1 MLNKIIISIGL
12 LLACLNINAQERVVK
27 VDFEASAFKNTP
39 LIPFDQP
46 FILEGEVFRDV
57 EYVQVLILN
66 ENSEK
71 PLYSYAWNRSVSNK
85 SETFSMLIPGVL
97 KSNSKYDFKVIT
109 YTLMSDLQKKNLT
122 DNLRSR
128 VSFFFQDNFQFNG
141 KEVIINNPAS
151 VYRNL
156 EELIDEALKF
166 QISKNSID
174 YSAPSKLVFDA
185 IKAQSDF
192 KFQKLLR
199 KSTSLERDSLANVI
213 LETKVAYMTDLV
225 MSEITPFINSDLVQH
240 YRSIIIPSVSTDKEQ
255 FSLPVNIGMYAWNKS
270 VSINDVSVQNT
281 NFTPGIGFTVP
292 LSGRSTL
299 AAKSKLFDSFGY
311 SMGVLL
317 NPIRDVNATEFVT
330 PGVDLPVYA
339 GLGFRLFKVVRLN
352 AGVLIVGEKGL
363 QDFSNLNVVPTA
375 GLALELN
382 LWMGIKK

>member
-1 MLNKIIISIGL
+1 
-12 LLACLNINAQERVVK
+12 V
-27 VDFEASAFKNTP
+27 
-39 LIPFDQP
+39 
-46 FILEGEVFRDV
+46 
-57 EYVQVLILN
+57 Y
-66 ENSEK
+66 
-71 PLYSYAWNRSVSNK
+71 K
-85 SETFSMLIPGVL
+85 S
-97 KSNSKYDFKVIT
+97 
-109 YTLMSDLQKKNLT
+109 
-122 DNLRSR
+122 
-128 VSFFFQDNFQFNG
+128 
-141 KEVIINNPAS
+141 
-151 VYRNL
+151 L

-192 KFQKLLR
+192 KFEKLLR
-199 KSTSLERDSLANVI
+199 KSASLERDSLANVI
-213 LETKVAYMTDLV
+213 LETKVTYMTDLV

-240 YRSIIIPSVSTDKEQ
+240 YRSVTITSVSTDKEQ

-270 VSINDVSVQNT
+270 VNINDVSVQNT

-317 NPIRDVNATEFVT
+317 NPIRDVNATEYVT